1 MPIPENCM
9 AAVYH
14 PEQAKLEL
22 VQMPVR
28 PPRAGETL
36 VRVSL
41 SAICGSDLHTIEG
54 RRQPKGPLI
63 LGHEIC
69 GTIAALGEEV
79 THDAGGKPLAIGQR
93 VTWGIAASCE
103 ECFYCRHGIPQKCTS
118 LFKYGHES
126 IGVEPALNGGFAEYV
141 YLVPGTT
148 ILRIPDELDDAT
160 VVFANCSL
168 ATMAAAV
175 RMIQVEAGATVL
187 VQGAGLV
194 GLCACALCSAHG
206 AKVVLAT
213 DVSGQRLQQARR
225 FGATD
230 TLNVTDLADEEFGA
244 TARDIFG
251 EHGCDAAIE
260 ACGQPAAIAQG
271 LDALRIGGR
280 YLWAGCV
287 FPGAMVQLDAY
298 DIITR
303 LITIQGLHNYA
314 PQDLE
319 TALNFLSGEGRKFP
333 FDTVVAEEYP
343 LAEIEQAVKQAQTR
357 KDMLRVAV
365 KS

>member
-1 MPIPENCM
+1 MAETCM
-9 AAVYH
+9 AVVYY
-14 PEQAKLEL
+14 PQEAEL
-22 VQMPVR
+22 KVVAMPVR
-28 PPRAGETL
+28 PPRAGEVL

-69 GTIAALGEEV
+69 GTIAALGEGV
-79 THDAGGKPLAIGQR
+79 RHDATGKPLATGQR
-93 VTWGIAASCE
+93 VTWSIAASCGD
-103 ECFYCRHGIPQKCTS
+103 CFYCRQGIPQKCTA

-126 IGVEPALNGGFAEYV
+126 IEVEPALNGGFAEYV
-141 YLVPGTT
+141 CLVPGTT

-175 RMIQVEAGATVL
+175 RMLEVDAGETVL

-194 GLCACALCSAHG
+194 GLCACALCAARE

-213 DVSGQRLQQARR
+213 DVSEERLQQARR

-230 TLNVTDLADEEFGA
+230 TLKVSDIPDEEFGA
-244 TARDIFG
+244 LARDVAG
-251 EHGCDAAIE
+251 EHGFDAAIE

-271 LDALRIGGR
+271 LEALRIGGR

-287 FPGAMVQLDAY
+287 FPGAMVELDAY
-298 DIITR
+298 QIITR
-303 LITIQGLHNYA
+303 LIGIQGLHNYA
-314 PQDLE
+314 PEDLK
-319 TALNFLSGEGRKFP
+319 TALDFLSGEGRRFP
-333 FDTVVAEEYP
+333 FDTVVAREYP
-343 LAEIEQAVKQAQTR
+343 LAEIEQAVEEAKAR

-365 KS
+365 KG

>member
-1 MPIPENCM
+1 MAETCM
-9 AAVYH
+9 AVVYY
-14 PEQAKLEL
+14 PERAKLEL

-28 PPRAGETL
+28 SPRAGEVL

-69 GTIAALGEEV
+69 GTIAALGEGV
-79 THDAGGKPLAIGQR
+79 THDATGKPLATGQR
-93 VTWGIAASCE
+93 VTWSIAASCGD
-103 ECFYCRHGIPQKCTS
+103 CFYCRRGIPQKCTA
-118 LFKYGHES
+118 LLKYGHES
-126 IGVEPALNGGFAEYV
+126 IEAEPALNGGFAEYV
-141 YLVPGTT
+141 CLVPGTT

-175 RMIQVEAGATVL
+175 RMLEVDAGETVL

-194 GLCACALCSAHG
+194 GLCACALCSARE
-206 AKVVLAT
+206 ARVVLAT
-213 DVSGQRLQQARR
+213 DVSEERLQQARH

-230 TLNVTDLADEEFGA
+230 TLNVSDIPDEEFGA
-244 TARDIFG
+244 AARDVVG
-251 EHGCDAAIE
+251 EHGFDAAIE

-271 LDALRIGGR
+271 LEALRIGGR

-287 FPGAMVQLDAY
+287 FPGAMVELDAY
-298 DIITR
+298 QIITR
-303 LITIQGLHNYA
+303 LISIQGLHNYA
-314 PQDLE
+314 PEDLK
-319 TALNFLSGEGRKFP
+319 TALDFLSGEGRSFP

-343 LAEIEQAVKQAQTR
+343 LAEIEQAVEEAKAR
-357 KDMLRVAV
+357 KDVLRVAV
-365 KS
+365 KG